1 MSAERLLD
9 HLLAEARAGAT
20 TYAVRR
26 LLQRRPDLE
35 PPGKLPVIVPAD
47 EDAAFELDKVRLLA
61 WITRQVD
68 GAVEVEASRALRSGA
83 SWAEVA
89 EATRTTKEQA
99 RARYGH
105 LASDRAAQRASD
117 PTPRAASH
125 ER

>member
-9 HLLAEARAGAT
+9 HLLAEARASAT

-35 PPGKLPVIVPAD
+35 PPGKLPVIVPAE

-61 WITRQVD
+61 WIARQVD
-68 GAVEVEASRALRSGA
+68 GAVEVEASTALRSGA

-89 EATRTTKEQA
+89 EATRTTEEQA

-105 LASDRAAQRASD
+105 LASDRSDERVSD
-117 PTPRAASH
+117 PAPREASH